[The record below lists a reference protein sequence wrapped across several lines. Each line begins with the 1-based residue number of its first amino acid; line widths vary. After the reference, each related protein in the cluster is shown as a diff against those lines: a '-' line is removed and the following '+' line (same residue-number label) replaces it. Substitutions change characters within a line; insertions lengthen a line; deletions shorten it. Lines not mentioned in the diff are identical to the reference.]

1 MIISE
6 TIQDFYQSHPAAK
19 KLRELPDFTNG
30 SQGHFNVF
38 SREFCNRYTAYSRRD
53 YYKISLIIGKG
64 KLFYDNHE
72 IEINQNALIFFNR
85 NVPYSWENISEVQTG
100 VFCFFSVDIISHDNW
115 RKMHEDSPLSY
126 NDKIPVYFISEEQE
140 EFLKRIF
147 SKMKNEMAINY
158 VHKQDLLRTY
168 VGLIIHEGMKMQP
181 SGVHF
186 QQANGSSRITSMFVD
201 LLERQFPIDSPE
213 NKLELRTA
221 KDYASHLSIHVN
233 HLNRALKEV
242 TGKTTTELIIE
253 RVVHQA
259 KLLLRQSNWS
269 ISEIAYCLGFE
280 YSAYFN
286 NLFKKQTGITPK
298 AYRN

>member
-19 KLRELPDFTNG
+19 RLRELPDFTNG
-30 SQGHFNVF
+30 TQGHFNVF
-38 SREFCNRYTAYSRRD
+38 PREFCSRYTAYSRRD

-64 KLFYDNHE
+64 RLFYDNHE
-72 IEINQNALIFFNR
+72 IEIDRSALIFFNR
-85 NVPYSWENISEVQTG
+85 NVPYSWENISESQSG
-100 VFCFFSVDIISHDNW
+100 FFCLFSEDFISQENW
-115 RKMHEDSPLSY
+115 RRANEDSPLFHS
-126 NDKIPVYFISEEQE
+126 DKIPVYFITDDQR
-140 EFLKRIF
+140 EFLERIF
-147 SKMKNEMAINY
+147 VKMRKEMEVNY
-158 VHKQDLLRTY
+158 VHKSDLLRTY
-168 VGLIIHEGMKMQP
+168 VSLIIHEGMKMQP
-181 SGVHF
+181 SVLHLN
-186 QQANGSSRITSMFVD
+186 QTNGSSRITSLFVD

-221 KDYASHLSIHVN
+221 KDYAGKLSIHVN
-233 HLNRALKEV
+233 HLNRALKEI

-253 RVVHQA
+253 RVIHQA

-280 YSAYFN
+280 YAAYFN